1 MKRLTPLL
9 VVLLML
15 FVVPVAWAAEMLD
28 EKMPVIDWE
37 MSYEGPRDAG
47 HAALAAGEYAVAIAN
62 FKEAA
67 YATALTYVRA
77 LQLGNAALAYLQSA
91 DAVKSRAD
99 AKDAVALYEQA
110 LALLDK
116 ADVICAQECVHE
128 TNCTGKRKDGRAR
141 FNRSLKV
148 AEKLLNR

>member
-1 MKRLTPLL
+1 MKKLILL
-9 VVLLML
+9 VAVLCLA
-15 FVVPVAWAAEMLD
+15 PVAWAAETLD
-28 EKMPVIDWE
+28 EKMPVMDWE
-37 MSYEGPRDAG
+37 MYYEVPKDAG
-47 HAALAAGEYAVAIAN
+47 HAALAAGEYATAIVN
-62 FKEAA
+62 FKKAA
-67 YATALTYVRA
+67 NATALTYVRA

-128 TNCTGKRKDGRAR
+128 TNCTKRRKDGRAR
-141 FNRSLKV
+141 FDRSLKL
-148 AEKLLNR
+148 AKKLLKR